1 MNVKLK
7 VLSAGALF
15 FLGQGLGAQVDTT
28 RVRDIDEVVVVGY
41 GTQRKADVTSSI
53 SSVSGEEIAN
63 LNTPT
68 FEAQLAGRSSGVQV
82 VTNSGEIGS
91 APVVRIR
98 GINSIS

>member
-7 VLSAGALF
+7 VLSAGVLF
-15 FLGQGLGAQVDTT
+15 FLSQGMEAQTDTT

-41 GTQRKADVTSSI
+41 GTQRKSDVTSSL
-53 SSVSGEEIAN
+53 SSVKGEEIAN

-82 VTNSGEIGS
+82 VLAQYFLRAVI
-91 APVVRIR
+91 
-98 GINSIS
+98 